1 MLFGWKTTHLMCSSR
16 VSYLEAS
23 DGHWPLIV
31 DVNCDRSLQVLSNI
45 PTLSRVTIS
54 YLATSKHS
62 LEKHF
67 KTIQVIC
74 SSSKFPSM
82 FSIQWK
88 FWPESVFTT
97 MAAKWGFSNSRVPFS
112 FTSQYSW
119 YYKQEPSFSPHLFIG
134 IDS

>member
-1 MLFGWKTTHLMCSSR
+1 MCSSR

-23 DGHWPLIV
+23 DGNWPLIV
-31 DVNCDRSLQVLSNI
+31 DVNCDPSLQVLSNI

-62 LEKHF
+62 LGKHF
-67 KTIQVIC
+67 KNMQVIC
-74 SSSKFPSM
+74 SLSKFPSM

-97 MAAKWGFSNSRVPFS
+97 MAAKWGFSNSRVLSRLPVNTHGIINKNLPFLPTYLS
-112 FTSQYSW
+112 V
-119 YYKQEPSFSPHLFIG
+119 
-134 IDS
+134 